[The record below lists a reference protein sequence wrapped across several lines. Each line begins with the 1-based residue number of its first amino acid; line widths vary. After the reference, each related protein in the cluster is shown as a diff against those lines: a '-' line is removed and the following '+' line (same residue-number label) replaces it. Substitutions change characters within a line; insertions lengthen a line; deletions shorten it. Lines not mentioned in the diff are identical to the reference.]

1 MIVSQAAKNVFV
13 ASRLPK
19 RAGVSGWVATLPPRT
34 PRPALSEAVS
44 VDVAIIGGGFAGLS
58 AAHRLS
64 RLDPS
69 VRVAVLEAGII
80 SEGPAGANSGFII
93 DLPHEVSSDD
103 FSGESEGKFRDSV
116 LLQRSAIALAT
127 ELAAENGWGKELFD
141 PCGRYSIAMSAEGD
155 KHLEAYSLQLARM
168 GEAHRLLKGQEIE
181 AVTGSR
187 AFTSGLFSPGT
198 VIIQPAAYI
207 RGVADC
213 LKEPMRL
220 FERTPALSFE
230 RSGDGW
236 LVKTPKGSVRAGK
249 IIMAN
254 NGHAESFGFFRRRLL
269 HVFTYASM
277 TEEFDPAR
285 LGGERKWAATPALP
299 MGTTVRR
306 INTGGGD
313 RILVRSRYS
322 YNPSI
327 EIGDADIHSAGR
339 LHDGKFAHRFPGLAG
354 VGMQYRWGGAMA
366 LTHNHVP
373 AFGEIERGVFAACG
387 CNGLGASNSTAA
399 GIAAAER
406 VLGHDSELGRVY
418 SRMAAPVLL
427 PPQPLT
433 TIGAKIHLAY
443 REWQAGTE

>member
-1 MIVSQAAKNVFV
+1 MSGTAKNVFV

-19 RAGVSGWVATLPPRT
+19 RAGVSGWVATLAPRT
-34 PRPALSEAVS
+34 PRPVLSEAIS

-58 AAHRLS
+58 AGHRLS
-64 RLDPS
+64 RLDPT
-69 VRVAVLEAGII
+69 VRVAILEAGIVG
-80 SEGPAGANSGFII
+80 EGPAGANSGFII

-103 FSGESEGKFRDSV
+103 FSGESEGRFRDSV

-127 ELAAENGWGKELFD
+127 EVAAENGWGKDLFD
-141 PCGRYSIAMSAEGD
+141 PCGRYSIAMSAKGD
-155 KHLEAYSLQLARM
+155 KHLAAYSRQLSKM
-168 GEAHRLLKGQEIE
+168 GEAHRLLKREEIE
-181 AVTGSR
+181 AVTGSKS
-187 AFTSGLFSPGT
+187 FTSGLFSPGT
-198 VIIQPAAYI
+198 IIIQPAAYI
-207 RGVADC
+207 SGVADC
-213 LKEPMRL
+213 LKEPVRL
-220 FERTPALSFE
+220 FEQTPALSFE

-236 LVKTPKGSVRAGK
+236 LVKTPKGSVRAAK

-254 NGHAESFGFFRRRLL
+254 NGHAESFGFFRGRLL

-277 TEEFDPAR
+277 TQEFDPAR

-306 INTGGGD
+306 INTAGGD

-322 YNPSI
+322 YNPRIAIS
-327 EIGDADIHSAGR
+327 DAAIRSAGR
-339 LHDGKFAHRFPGLAG
+339 MHDDKFAHRFPDLAG
-354 VGMQYRWGGAMA
+354 LGMQYRWGGAMA

-406 VLGHDSELGRVY
+406 LLGHDSELGRVY
-418 SRMAAPVLL
+418 SRLAAPVSL

-443 REWQAGTE
+443 REWRAGAE

>member
-1 MIVSQAAKNVFV
+1 MSRAAKNVFV
-13 ASRLPK
+13 ASKLPK
-19 RAGVSGWVATLPPRT
+19 RAGISGWVATLPPRM
-34 PRPALSEAVS
+34 PRPALSEAILA
-44 VDVAIIGGGFAGLS
+44 DVAIIGGGFAGLS

-64 RLDPS
+64 RLDPTLRI
-69 VRVAVLEAGII
+69 VVLEAGIVG
-80 SEGPAGANSGFII
+80 EGPAGANSGFII

-116 LLQRSAIALAT
+116 LLQRSAIVLAS

-141 PCGRYSIAMSAEGD
+141 PCGRYSVAMSTEGD
-155 KHLEAYSLQLARM
+155 KHLEAYSLLLGKR

-181 AVTGSR
+181 AVTGSK

-207 RGVADC
+207 SGVADC
-213 LKEPMRL
+213 LKAPVRL
-220 FERTPALSFE
+220 CEQTPVLSFE
-230 RSGDGW
+230 RSGDAW
-236 LVKTPKGSVRAGK
+236 LLKTPHGSVLAAK
-249 IIMAN
+249 IILAN

-269 HVFTYASM
+269 HVFTYASL
-277 TEEFDPAR
+277 TQEFDPAR
-285 LGGERKWAATPALP
+285 LGGDRKWAATPALP

-313 RILVRSRYS
+313 RVLIRSRYS
-322 YNPSI
+322 YNPGI
-327 EIGDADIHSAGR
+327 EIGDAAIRSAGR
-339 LHDGKFAHRFPGLAG
+339 LHDGKFAHRFPTLAG

-418 SRMAAPVLL
+418 SRLAAPVLL

-433 TIGAKIHLAY
+433 TIGAKIHLAW
-443 REWQAGTE
+443 REWRAGAE

>member
-1 MIVSQAAKNVFV
+1 MSRTAKNVFV
-13 ASRLPK
+13 ASKLPK
-19 RAGVSGWVATLPPRT
+19 RASVSGWVATLPPRR
-34 PRPALSEAVS
+34 PRPALSEAILA
-44 VDVAIIGGGFAGLS
+44 DVAIIGGGFAGLS
-58 AAHRLS
+58 AAHRLW
-64 RLDPS
+64 RLDPTL
-69 VRVAVLEAGII
+69 RVALFEAGIVG
-80 SEGPAGANSGFII
+80 EGPAGANSGFII

-116 LLQRSAIALAT
+116 LLQRSAIALAS
-127 ELAAENGWGKELFD
+127 ELAAENGWGEDLFD
-141 PCGRYSIAMSAEGD
+141 PCGRYSIAMSEEGD
-155 KHLEAYSLQLARM
+155 RHLEAYSQQLSKM
-168 GEAHRLLKGQEIE
+168 GEAHRLLKGKEIE
-181 AVTGSR
+181 AVTGSK

-198 VIIQPAAYI
+198 VIIQPAAYV
-207 RGVADC
+207 RSAADC
-213 LKEPMRL
+213 LKAPVRL
-220 FERTPALSFE
+220 YEQTPVLSLE

-236 LVKTPKGSVRAGK
+236 LLKTPHGSVQAAK
-249 IIMAN
+249 IILAN

-285 LGGERKWAATPALP
+285 LGGDRKWAATPALP

-313 RILVRSRYS
+313 RILIRSRYS
-322 YNPSI
+322 YNPGI
-327 EIGDADIHSAGR
+327 EITDAAIRSAGG
-339 LHDGKFAHRFPGLAG
+339 LHDRKFAHRFPALAG

-399 GIAAAER
+399 GMAAAER
-406 VLGHDSELGRVY
+406 VLGHQSELVGVY
-418 SRMAAPVLL
+418 SRLAAPVLL

-433 TIGAKIHLAY
+433 TIGAKIHLAW
-443 REWQAGTE
+443 REWRAGTE

>member
-1 MIVSQAAKNVFV
+1 MSRGAKNVFV

-19 RAGVSGWVATLPPRT
+19 RAGVSRWVATLPPRR
-34 PRPALSEAVS
+34 PRPALSEAILA
-44 VDVAIIGGGFAGLS
+44 DVAIIGGGFAGLS

-64 RLDPS
+64 QLDPTL
-69 VRVAVLEAGII
+69 RVALFEAGIVG
-80 SEGPAGANSGFII
+80 EGPAGANSGFII

-116 LLQRSAIALAT
+116 LLQRSAIALASQ
-127 ELAAENGWGKELFD
+127 LASENRWGEALFD
-141 PCGRYSIAMSAEGD
+141 PCGRYSIAMSEEGD
-155 KHLEAYSLQLARM
+155 RHLEAYSQQLSKM
-168 GEAHRLLKGQEIE
+168 GEAHRLLKGKEIE
-181 AVTGSR
+181 AVTGSK

-198 VIIQPAAYI
+198 VIIQPAAYV
-207 RGVADC
+207 RSAAEC
-213 LKEPMRL
+213 LKAPVRL
-220 FERTPALSFE
+220 YERTPVLSFE

-236 LVKTPKGSVRAGK
+236 LLKTPHGSVQAAK
-249 IIMAN
+249 IILAN

-285 LGGERKWAATPALP
+285 LGGDRKWAATPALP

-313 RILVRSRYS
+313 RILIRSRYS
-322 YNPSI
+322 YNPGI
-327 EIGDADIHSAGR
+327 EITDAAIRSAGG
-339 LHDGKFAHRFPGLAG
+339 LHDRKFAHRFPALAG

-399 GIAAAER
+399 GMAAAER
-406 VLGHDSELGRVY
+406 VLGHQSELVGVY
-418 SRMAAPVLL
+418 SRLAAPVLL

-433 TIGAKIHLAY
+433 TIGAKIHLAW
-443 REWQAGTE
+443 REWRAGTE

>member
-1 MIVSQAAKNVFV
+1 MSRAAKNVFV
-13 ASRLPK
+13 ASKLPK
-19 RAGVSGWVATLPPRT
+19 RAGVSGWVASLPQRR
-34 PRPALSEAVS
+34 PRPALSEAILA
-44 VDVAIIGGGFAGLS
+44 DVAIIGGGFAGLS

-64 RLDPS
+64 QLDPTL
-69 VRVAVLEAGII
+69 RVALFEAGIVG
-80 SEGPAGANSGFII
+80 EGPAGANSGFII

-116 LLQRSAIALAT
+116 LLQRSAIALASQ
-127 ELAAENGWGKELFD
+127 LASENGWGEALFD
-141 PCGRYSIAMSAEGD
+141 PCGRYSIAMSEEGD
-155 KHLEAYSLQLARM
+155 RHLEAYSQQLSKM
-168 GEAHRLLKGQEIE
+168 GEAHRLLKGKEIE
-181 AVTGSR
+181 AVTGSK

-198 VIIQPAAYI
+198 VIIQPAAYV
-207 RGVADC
+207 RSAADC
-213 LKEPMRL
+213 LKAPVRL
-220 FERTPALSFE
+220 YEQTPVLSFE

-236 LVKTPKGSVRAGK
+236 LLKTPHGSVQAAK
-249 IIMAN
+249 IILAN
-254 NGHAESFGFFRRRLL
+254 SGHAESFGFFRRRLL

-285 LGGERKWAATPALP
+285 LGGDRKWAATPALP

-313 RILVRSRYS
+313 RILIRSRYS
-322 YNPSI
+322 YNPGI
-327 EIGDADIHSAGR
+327 EITDAAIRSAGG
-339 LHDGKFAHRFPGLAG
+339 LHDRKFAHRFPALAG

-399 GIAAAER
+399 GMAAAER
-406 VLGHDSELGRVY
+406 VLGHQSELVGVY
-418 SRMAAPVLL
+418 SRLAAPVLL

-433 TIGAKIHLAY
+433 TIGAKIHLAW
-443 REWQAGTE
+443 REWRAGTE